1 MIEYGQWDS
10 IEMDHKSE
18 FVHNKDNWVS
28 IVEIEQKTKF
38 FFRIISIFIIRIK

>member
-10 IEMDHKSE
+10 IEMDHKLE

-28 IVEIEQKTKF
+28 IVEIEKTDFLGYKVF
-38 FFRIISIFIIRIK
+38 L